1 MKQKI
6 LIPVIFGIAIT
17 IILMTVLVTINQKPI
32 TVTEK
37 PINENLINENP
48 INQKPIPT
56 REQPIPIN
64 DTVVPINETII
75 IINDT
80 AITPPITPID
90 LSYTDSNSI
99 MKSSL
104 ASKGISM
111 SSSIKISGDSIAKY
125 CTFFSDKDKQ
135 NSIKYCT
142 STELKDSD
150 GKFLGNI
157 HMVGSMDSPNAVLGV
172 IQTDPYM
179 SSLDDIK
186 TTYQVMVESLVCDCS
201 QDQKLGNLE
210 SVTVWVDAT
219 KSHHLESKHITTHS
233 EIGGMAQKQ
242 LVLEVTT
249 NTEGYLW
256 KFIITN

>member
-6 LIPVIFGIAIT
+6 LIPVIIGIAAIL
-17 IILMTVLVTINQKPI
+17 LMTMIVSMNQKPI
-32 TVTEK
+32 TITEK
-37 PINENLINENP
+37 PINEKPIPIGDKPIPIRENP
-48 INQKPIPT
+48 IST
-56 REQPIPIN
+56 N
-64 DTVVPINETII
+64 DTALP
-75 IINDT
+75 INDT
-80 AITPPITPID
+80 AITTPID
-90 LSYTDSNSI
+90 LSYTNSNSI

-111 SSSIKISGDSIAKY
+111 SSPLTFSGGAIAKY
-125 CTFFSDKDKQ
+125 CTFYGDKDKQ

-142 STELKDSD
+142 STELKDSK

-179 SSLDDIK
+179 SQIDSIK
-186 TTYQVMVESLVCDCS
+186 TTYQVMVESLVCNCW
-201 QDQKLGNLE
+201 QDKKPGNLE
-210 SVTVWVDAT
+210 SVSAWIDVA
-219 KSHHLESKHITTHS
+219 KSHHLEGKHTTSHS
-233 EIGGMAQKQ
+233 EIGGLAKKQ

>member
-6 LIPVIFGIAIT
+6 LIPVIFGIAIA

-37 PINENLINENP
+37 PINENP

-64 DTVVPINETII
+64 DTVVPINGTII
-75 IINDT
+75 NINDT

-99 MKSSL
+99 MKSAL

-111 SSSIKISGDSIAKY
+111 SSSIKLSGDSIAKY

-157 HMVGSMDSPNAVLGV
+157 HMVGSMDSPNAVLGI

-186 TTYQVMVESLVCDCS
+186 TIYQVMVESLVCDCS

-210 SVTVWVDAT
+210 SVSAWVDAT
-219 KSHHLESKHITTHS
+219 KSHHLEGKHITTHS
-233 EIGGMAQKQ
+233 EIDGVAQKQ

>member
-6 LIPVIFGIAIT
+6 LIPVIFGIAIA
-17 IILMTVLVTINQKPI
+17 IILMIILVSMNQKLI
-32 TVTEK
+32 TV
-37 PINENLINENP
+37 NENP
-48 INQKPIPT
+48 INQNPITKPIPI

-64 DTVVPINETII
+64 DTILSTNDIVIP
-75 IINDT
+75 INDT
-80 AITPPITPID
+80 AIAQHIMPII
-90 LSYTDSNSI
+90 LSYVNSNSV

-111 SSSIKISGDSIAKY
+111 SSPLTFSGSAIAKY
-125 CTFFSDKDKQ
+125 CTFYADKDKQ

-142 STELKDSD
+142 STELKDSK

-157 HMVGSMDSPNAVLGV
+157 HIIGNMNSPDAVLGV
-172 IQTDPYM
+172 IQTDLYM
-179 SSLDDIK
+179 SQIDSIK
-186 TTYQVMVESLVCDCS
+186 TTYQVMVESIVCDCW
-201 QDQKLGNLE
+201 QYKKPAHLE
-210 SVTVWVDAT
+210 SVSAWIDAA
-219 KSHHLESKHITTHS
+219 KSHHLEGKHTTSHS
-233 EIGGMAQKQ
+233 EIGGLAKKQ